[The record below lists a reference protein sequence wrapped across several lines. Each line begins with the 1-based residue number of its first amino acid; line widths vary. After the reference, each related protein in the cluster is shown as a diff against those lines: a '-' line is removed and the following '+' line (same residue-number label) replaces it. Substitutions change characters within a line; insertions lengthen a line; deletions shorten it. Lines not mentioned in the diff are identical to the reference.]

1 MTFTT
6 FKFMKKKSISV
17 VVITGLVLVLYFL
30 IDNPLNLSTKF
41 GRPERL
47 PPVIIDI
54 NTIESCYPGL
64 PSDSSSVLKYFGF
77 HLSYNEEFEQAN
89 WTAYILTREMVEKG
103 QFERKDNFRADTN
116 ISTFSASLADYR
128 KSGFDRGHLVPAAD
142 MKWSE
147 QAMSESFLMSNISP
161 QVPGFNR
168 NLWKKLE
175 TTVRKWAIENDSL
188 YIITGPVLTGIDQ
201 FIGKNK
207 VGVPHA
213 YFKLIIDISAPDY
226 KGISFLIENKPSK
239 RGVFNYALSIDSLE
253 VILNYDFF
261 PDQDSYS
268 IEFIESRMNLED
280 WK

>member
-6 FKFMKKKSISV
+6 FNFMKKKSISV
-17 VVITGLVLVLYFL
+17 VVITGLALVLYFL

-41 GRPERL
+41 GRTKRL

-54 NTIESCYPGL
+54 NSIESGYPGL
-64 PSDSSSVLKYFGF
+64 PSDSSSVLKYLGF

-89 WTAYILTREMVEKG
+89 WTAYILTREMLEKG
-103 QFERKDNFRADTN
+103 QFERRDNFRADTN
-116 ISTFSASLADYR
+116 ISTSSASLADYR

-147 QAMSESFLMSNISP
+147 QAMSESFLMSNMSP

-175 TTVRKWAIENDSL
+175 MKARKWAIENDSL
-188 YIITGPVLTGIDQ
+188 YIITGPVLTDIDQ

-207 VGVPHA
+207 VGVPNS

-226 KGISFLIENKPSK
+226 KGISFLIENKSSN
-239 RGVFNYALSIDSLE
+239 RDILTYAMSIDSLE
-253 VILNYDFF
+253 ILLNYDFF
-261 PDQDSYS
+261 PNQESYS
-268 IEFIESRMNLED
+268 IEHIESRMDLQE
-280 WK
+280 WR

>member
-1 MTFTT
+1 
-6 FKFMKKKSISV
+6 MKKKSISIIM
-17 VVITGLVLVLYFL
+17 ITSLAIVLYFL
-30 IDNPLNLSTKF
+30 IDDPLNLSTKL
-41 GRPERL
+41 GRTERL
-47 PPVIIDI
+47 PPIIIDI
-54 NTIESCYPGL
+54 NTIESGYPDL
-64 PSDSSSVLKYFGF
+64 PSDSSSVLKYLGF

-89 WTAYILTREMVEKG
+89 WTAYILTRKMVEKG

-116 ISTFSASLADYR
+116 ISTSSASLADYR

-168 NLWKKLE
+168 NLWKNLE
-175 TTVRKWAIENDSL
+175 TKVRKWAIENDSL
-188 YIITGPVLTGIDQ
+188 YIITGPVLTDIDL

-226 KGISFLIENKPSK
+226 KGIAFLIENKASS
-239 RGVFNYALSIDSLE
+239 RDVFSYALSLDSLE
-253 VILNYDFF
+253 VILNYNFF
-261 PDQDSYS
+261 PDQESYS
-268 IEFIESRMNLED
+268 IEYIESSLILQD
-280 WK
+280 WL